1 VARGDVT
8 VKLPT
13 LDQVIPPAQ
22 RKALLA
28 HLAALAVGRIKR
40 RTGAGLDVNGKA
52 FKPYSFGYATMR
64 HQAGRTVS
72 PVQLT
77 MTGAMLASMQVLSS
91 DANRA
96 VIGFQGSSAAVR
108 FTRRMR
114 TRVVRN
120 ALSSSRETVAAPITN
135 KKTGQ
140 KITHTFAEQNRQ
152 VANALKAYWNDKGEG
167 SDGWGTPRR
176 HFFGLSADD
185 RSFLSRTALRELV
198 RMAGQ
203 VFLRRALGKR

>member
-1 VARGDVT
+1 MARGDVT

-108 FTRRMR
+108 FTKRARPTKNR
-114 TRVVRN
+114 
-120 ALSSSRETVAAPITN
+120 
-135 KKTGQ
+135 KTGER
-140 KITHTFAEQNRQ
+140 ITHTFAEQRRQ
-152 VANALKAYWNDKGEG
+152 VSNALKAYWNDKGEG

-185 RSFLSRTALRELV
+185 RSFLSRIALRELV